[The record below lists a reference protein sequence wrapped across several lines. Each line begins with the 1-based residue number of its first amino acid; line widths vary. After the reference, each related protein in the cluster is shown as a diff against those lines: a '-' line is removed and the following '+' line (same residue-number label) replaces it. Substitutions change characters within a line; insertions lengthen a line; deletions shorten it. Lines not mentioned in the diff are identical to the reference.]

1 MPKLLRGML
10 DNLNVTVGD
19 HTSQTMPETLT
30 SQTRMI
36 IWSVSNMPTVPATE
50 EATVDCVAFFFARRG
65 KGARIFKRKTH
76 LDAK

>member
-50 EATVDCVAFFFARRG
+50 EATVDCVAFFLRG
-65 KGARIFKRKTH
+65 GERGQEFSKEKHI
-76 LDAK
+76 